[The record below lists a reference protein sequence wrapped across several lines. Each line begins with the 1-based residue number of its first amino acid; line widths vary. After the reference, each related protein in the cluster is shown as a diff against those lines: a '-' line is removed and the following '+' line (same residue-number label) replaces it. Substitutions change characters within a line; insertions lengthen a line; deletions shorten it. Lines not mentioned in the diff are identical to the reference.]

1 MELDTVIN
9 EIRRLKVEKNAV
21 ILGHNYMEY
30 AVQLIS
36 DYTGDSYD
44 LALKA
49 MSTRA
54 ELIVFAGVFFMAE
67 QAAALNPDKKVL
79 SPEPRAGCTLSD
91 SLSDDELMRYR
102 EMYPNAPVVLY
113 VNTRCQC

>member
-1 MELDTVIN
+1 MELDAVIN
-9 EIRRLKVEKNAV
+9 EVRRLKVEKNAV

-67 QAAALNPDKKVL
+67 QAAALNPDK
-79 SPEPRAGCTLSD
+79 
-91 SLSDDELMRYR
+91 
-102 EMYPNAPVVLY
+102 
-113 VNTRCQC
+113 